1 MKSSWTTT
9 GTALATTG
17 PISASARSNS
27 FSRRPASLVGR
38 REEPSTPTQQIE
50 GRSPMTQ
57 EQPTQLPPGSPE
69 NRGENYISDDGTP
82 DPRGL
87 SAGSAGIPRP
97 AAAALEPAG
106 IRRSEERSGGKEWV
120 STCRTRWSPETSK
133 KKRQ

>member
-97 AAAALEPAG
+97 AAEALEPAG
-106 IRRSEERSGGKEWV
+106 IRSYRPDRK
-120 STCRTRWSPETSK
+120 STRLNSSH
-133 KKRQ
+133 